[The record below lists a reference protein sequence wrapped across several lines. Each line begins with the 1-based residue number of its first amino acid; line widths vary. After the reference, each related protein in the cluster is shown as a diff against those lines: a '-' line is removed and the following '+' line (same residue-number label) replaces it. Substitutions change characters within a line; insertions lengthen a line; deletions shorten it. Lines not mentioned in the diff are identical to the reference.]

1 MNPPRKTFYVRT
13 RGELWDWLRNSEDK
27 PLAFDTRT
35 EAEYEISLRVKRTPG
50 IPAERY
56 EVVAMVSGDDNAD
69 TSVRFDQIGGEP
81 SIKDTGIVLTEG
93 HHVLSIA
100 PRERATALAALVYW
114 SQRNLPTHSHNLA
127 ECELIASTGRAFPS
141 LDAEELEQL
150 VKRVEEAKT
159 L

>member
-13 RGELWDWLRNSEDK
+13 RGERWDWLRNSEDK

-35 EAEYEISLRVKRTPG
+35 EAEYEISLRVKRIPG

-56 EVVAMVSGDDNAD
+56 EVVAMMIDDYSTNAD
-69 TSVRFDQIGGEP
+69 CRFDSIGEP
-81 SIKDTGIVLTEG
+81 SIKDPGIVLTEG

-100 PRERATALAALVYW
+100 PRERATVIAALLYW
-114 SQRNLPTHSHNLA
+114 SQRNLPMTAWNLA
-127 ECELIASTGRAFPS
+127 ECELIASTGRTFPS
-141 LDAEELEQL
+141 LDAEEIEAL
-150 VKRVEEAKT
+150 VKRVEDAKT

>member
-1 MNPPRKTFYVRT
+1 MSAPRKTFYVRT
-13 RGELWDWLRNSEDK
+13 RGERWDWLRNTDGL
-27 PLAFDTRT
+27 PLAFDTRA

-50 IPAERY
+50 ISPERY
-56 EVVAMVSGDDNAD
+56 EVVTMVIDDYNTNAD
-69 TSVRFDQIGGEP
+69 CRFDSICEP
-81 SIKDTGIVLTEG
+81 LPKDPSIVLTEG

-100 PRERATALAALVYW
+100 PRERATVLAALVYW
-114 SQRNLPTHSHNLA
+114 SSRNLPTHSQNLA
-127 ECELIASTGRAFPS
+127 ECELIASAGRTFPS